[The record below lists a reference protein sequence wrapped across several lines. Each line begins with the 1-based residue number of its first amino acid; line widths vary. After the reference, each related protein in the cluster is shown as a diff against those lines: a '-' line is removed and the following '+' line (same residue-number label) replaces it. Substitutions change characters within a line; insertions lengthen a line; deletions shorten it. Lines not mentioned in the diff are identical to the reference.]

1 MNHLAAVLNVMSMV
15 DIEKDL
21 QKHLFEQYLSDF
33 FQLLEE
39 GKVSESD
46 YETMQEI
53 AHAIGLNENEFHEIM
68 EEDSKK
74 EDKSEEEHDFDE
86 HEDHESDDTQLTQY
100 INTWI
105 NPDSDPRFLF

>member
-1 MNHLAAVLNVMSMV
+1 MNHLAAVLNVMSMI
-15 DIEKDL
+15 DIEKGL

-53 AHAIGLNENEFHEIM
+53 AHAIGLNENEFNEIM

-74 EDKSEEEHDFDE
+74 EDQSDKEHDFDE
-86 HEDHESDDTQLTQY
+86 HEDHESDDTQLSQY
-100 INTWI
+100 INKWI